1 MKKTV
6 KIKLSTKK
14 DVTDGPGKSP
24 DLIKHAHPGKNL
36 LTAKEVL
43 ITIHRG
49 GPCGIKRKSTP
60 CGKALRGKLCKA
72 KSVNL
77 KKSDIWKIS

>member
-14 DVTDGPGKSP
+14 DVTNGLGKSP
-24 DLIKHAHPGKNL
+24 DLVKHAHPGKNL

-49 GPCGIKRKSTP
+49 GPCGCPCGIKRKSTP
-60 CGKALRGKLCKA
+60 CGKAVRGKLCKT
-72 KSVNL
+72 KHVTL
-77 KKSDIWKIS
+77 KKS